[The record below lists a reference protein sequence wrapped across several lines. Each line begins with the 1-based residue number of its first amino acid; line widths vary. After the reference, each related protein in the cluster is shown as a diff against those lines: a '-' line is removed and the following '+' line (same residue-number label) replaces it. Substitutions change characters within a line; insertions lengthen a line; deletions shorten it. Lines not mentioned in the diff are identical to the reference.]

1 MELRRV
7 LIRSKRRAGGT
18 WWARTSG
25 LRGERARGASQ
36 LAAVAFGGREQGEQ
50 PASADEGHPAT
61 ALTGEL
67 GDGGGV
73 DVGGARC
80 GRLGRRRGV
89 GRAGQVRRGGGRAP
103 RRQRADARAAAE
115 RRKLRQRG
123 QRLELVGVDLSGGG
137 W

>member
-25 LRGERARGASQ
+25 LQGDRALGASH

-89 GRAGQVRRGGGRAP
+89 GRAGQYRRAGGRAP
-103 RRQRADARAAAE
+103 RRPPAATRAPAARRTTRT
-115 RRKLRQRG
+115 RR
-123 QRLELVGVDLSGGG
+123 
-137 W
+137 